1 MAEEGRER
9 KWRLEARKVCAQRKR
24 EARMLARLALLGAS
38 RLSSNNDHHIPT
50 PVAWSSFIALLY
62 QLVRRYSPLWA

>member
-1 MAEEGRER
+1 
-9 KWRLEARKVCAQRKR
+9 
-24 EARMLARLALLGAS
+24 MLARLALLGAS